1 MVRSAN
7 PGPELDASVRWQRL
21 SGGEDVDTFPESAR
35 GVDPPG
41 DDQRVEDGS
50 GVFRWKRS
58 HDAADEDGR
67 KDGQKQH
74 SR

>member
-1 MVRSAN
+1 MARSAN
-7 PGPELDASVRWQRL
+7 PGPEFDASVRWQRL

-41 DDQRVEDGS
+41 DDQRVEDRS
-50 GVFRWKRS
+50 GIFRRKRG

>member
-41 DDQRVEDGS
+41 DDERIEHGARIFS
-50 GVFRWKRS
+50 WERS
-58 HDAADEDGR
+58 DCSVDEDEGDDCE
-67 KDGQKQH
+67 K
-74 SR
+74 